1 MDILEAIYKD
11 LGVSPTKDT
20 SRHNKDT
27 SAILAVQSYI
37 SQYQAVSQD

>member
-20 SRHNKDT
+20 VSINSDIP
-27 SAILAVQSYI
+27 AILAIQTFT
-37 SQYQAVSQD
+37 SQYQSVLQD